1 MGGQGKGEKELS
13 KRILPSWRFFNSFDS
28 APRKDIPRIFLSF
41 LSRLQHFEDT
51 FENWTR
57 GNSFF
62 RDKIRKHRF
71 TLRKAKK
78 KSPFQK
84 KNSKSLKWNLIF
96 LRIISTE
103 GEIYNWDCSR
113 LFGSWRA
120 LFLGEY
126 PRVFK
131 IPRWGQLPRIISLKG
146 AVYTSGEPLIDSI
159 GKHPARES
167 LENLV

>member
-1 MGGQGKGEKELS
+1 MLSPRERWRVWFVNMGGQGKGEKELS

-78 KSPFQK
+78 KSPF
-84 KNSKSLKWNLIF
+84 
-96 LRIISTE
+96 
-103 GEIYNWDCSR
+103 
-113 LFGSWRA
+113 
-120 LFLGEY
+120 
-126 PRVFK
+126 
-131 IPRWGQLPRIISLKG
+131 
-146 AVYTSGEPLIDSI
+146 
-159 GKHPARES
+159 
-167 LENLV
+167 